1 MNLGILSVA
10 AAGVLGLMAPCGGS
24 TRLPRSVDGAL
35 QKARDVKVGEHTA
48 EVAKKTAEV
57 AVEGAE
63 VAGDA
68 AVERQKCD
76 ALRTQEVAFD
86 EERALGEATV
96 MQISRDYG
104 GIAVEEARKGAR
116 AQTAYL
122 NTVGHLLASHS
133 ERPDLPWTFGIVM
146 SGDVNAFSTPGGFV
160 FVTEGLLKKVQNEAQ
175 LAGVLA
181 HEIAHVSGQHALN
194 YYRPMKVAAC
204 QNEVAAKAA
213 GKAIAVTARS
223 GALTSKTGYFD
234 FTGAPDLLEGLA
246 NQMAAESLSR
256 KVDPAQ
262 EKQADHDA
270 VALMIATGYRPA
282 EYVAFLETLPE
293 VFQKGSH
300 PPKKDRIAS
309 VRSAL
314 SVMADPAKDPLRSAG
329 APFGEAEGF
338 VAPKLPS
345 FAGQTAAR

>member
-10 AAGVLGLMAPCGGS
+10 AAGVLGLMAPCGGAP
-24 TRLPRSVDGAL
+24 RLPRGIDGAL
-35 QKARDVKVGEHTA
+35 QQAKNGKVSEQTVQ
-48 EVAKKTAEV
+48 VAKKTAEV
-57 AVEGAE
+57 AADGAE
-63 VAGDA
+63 VAGEA

-96 MQISRDYG
+96 MQIARDHG
-104 GIAVEEARKGAR
+104 GIAVEAARKGSR
-116 AQTAYL
+116 AQTEYL

-133 ERPDLPWTFGIVM
+133 ERPELPWTFGIVL
-146 SGDVNAFSTPGGFV
+146 SDDVNAFSTPGGFV

-181 HEIAHVSGQHALN
+181 HEIAHVSAQHALN
-194 YYRPMKVAAC
+194 YYRPMKVTAC

-223 GALTSKTGYFD
+223 GVLGSSTGHID
-234 FTGAPDLLEGLA
+234 FAGAPDLLEDLA
-246 NQMAAESLSR
+246 NKMAAESLSR

-270 VALMIATGYRPA
+270 VALMIATGYRPS

-309 VRSAL
+309 VNTAL
-314 SVMADPAKDPLRSAG
+314 KQMSDPKMDPLRSAG

-338 VAPKLPS
+338 RAPRLP
-345 FAGQTAAR
+345 FPGPTAAR